1 MIIVERAGRPEGG
14 NRDAHRA
21 SIVAAV
27 GMGEQVWGKGKY
39 IKGEKA
45 SCQIR
50 TERRTKAA
58 LRRWKG
64 QPMDQEVQSTQFL
77 RRKRT

>member
-1 MIIVERAGRPEGG
+1 MVIVGRAGRPEGG
-14 NRDAHRA
+14 NRDEHRA

-27 GMGEQVWGKGKY
+27 GMGEQVWDQGKY

-50 TERRTKAA
+50 TEGEPRRA